1 MCLRLTRNVASRLLM
16 GIGLMLCVSTA
27 SNAQLLL
34 EEIVVTAQKR
44 AQNLQD
50 VPISVLAVSGEEI
63 SRQGFKRLE
72 DVTSLMPNVTVT
84 EAALGDQLFI
94 RGIGSGLNI
103 GFEQSVGTF
112 IDGVYFGRG
121 LQSRNIFLDIE
132 RLEVLRGPQST
143 FFGNNAIA
151 GAMSITTRGPSE
163 AWEGYVSGLY
173 EDGTGTK
180 NIDVAVGGPIS
191 DTLGIRIAGRYSD
204 QDGWQTNSTIN
215 DKEPREE
222 RLAGRVTIEWAP
234 SENFDASLKYQVE
247 SNDVEGRAMQA
258 VGCP

>member
-1 MCLRLTRNVASRLLM
+1 MCNRPTHTVIARLLS
-16 GIGLMLCVSTA
+16 GIGLMMGVTFA
-27 SNAQLLL
+27 GHAQLQL

-72 DVTSLMPNVTVT
+72 EVTTLMPNVTVT

-112 IDGVYFGRG
+112 VDGVYLGRG

-132 RLEVLRGPQST
+132 RIEVLRGPQST

-163 AWEGYVSGLY
+163 TWDGYVSGMLRRWDRY
-173 EDGTGTK
+173 DKPGSGR
-180 NIDVAVGGPIS
+180 GRS
-191 DTLGIRIAGRYSD
+191 DQRYGRYSNSRSLFRP
-204 QDGWQTNSTIN
+204 GW
-215 DKEPREE
+215 
-222 RLAGRVTIEWAP
+222 LA
-234 SENFDASLKYQVE
+234 NQQHD
-247 SNDVEGRAMQA
+247 
-258 VGCP
+258 